1 MKSRAS
7 SLMIGSLTLAL
18 IAGGFGAFL
27 GVRKF
32 SGIQGQVPLRVVF
45 EGSASGLSKGGSVNL
60 NGVRVGEVVSLTLD
74 NPRRVVALAM
84 IDNTAPVRKD
94 TEVGLEFQGLTGV
107 AAISLT
113 GGAID
118 GPPVPLDQDGVPVL
132 TADPDALLDVQ
143 EKIRV
148 ALRNI
153 DRIIKDNEVAV
164 KDTLLNFETF
174 TASLAG
180 NGRRITDIVDVADD
194 VMKGI
199 DDGLGQTQKFLGRSR
214 QRQIWRRAVAD
225 RDLASRVDP
234 EFRQAHRRRDDRR
247 PPHAAGPQRVHQQV
261 RPETRRPPCCPT
273 LGPRRPRRRLTLMSR
288 CLTIT
293 AKIP

>member
-1 MKSRAS
+1 MKPRAS

-27 GVRKF
+27 GIRKYT
-32 SGIQGQVPLRVVF
+32 GIQGQVPLRVIF
-45 EGSASGLSKGGSVNL
+45 EGSASGLSKGGSVNFD
-60 NGVRVGEVVSLTLD
+60 GIRVGEVVSLTLD
-74 NPRRVVALAM
+74 NPRRVVALAR
-84 IDNTAPVRKD
+84 IDATAPVRKD

-107 AAISLT
+107 AAISLI

-118 GPPVPLDQDGVPVL
+118 GPPVPLDKDGVPVL

-143 EKIRV
+143 EKIRA

-180 NGRRITDIVDVADD
+180 NGERITDIVDVADD

-199 DDGLGQTQKFLGRSR
+199 DGGLGETQKFLANLGSAKYGGDLLPTVISLRELIQSFDKR
-214 QRQIWRRAVAD
+214 TAVVMTDARRMLQ
-225 RDLASRVDP
+225 DLSASINKSDQKP
-234 EFRQAHRRRDDRR
+234 GSR
-247 PPHAAGPQRVHQQV
+247 PPA
-261 RPETRRPPCCPT
+261 RR
-273 LGPRRPRRRLTLMSR
+273 
-288 CLTIT
+288 
-293 AKIP
+293 

>member
-7 SLMIGSLTLAL
+7 SLMIGSLTLVL

-60 NGVRVGEVVSLTLD
+60 NGVRVGEVVSLKLD
-74 NPRRVVALAM
+74 HPRRVVALAM

-94 TEVGLEFQGLTGV
+94 TEAGLEFQGLTGV

-143 EKIRV
+143 EKIRA

-174 TASLAG
+174 TASSG
-180 NGRRITDIVDVADD
+180 
-194 VMKGI
+194 
-199 DDGLGQTQKFLGRSR
+199 R
-214 QRQIWRRAVAD
+214 QRQTDHR
-225 RDLASRVDP
+225 
-234 EFRQAHRRRDDRR
+234 HRRCRGRCHERHRR
-247 PPHAAGPQRVHQQV
+247 WPWPDSRSSSAISAAPNMAASCC
-261 RPETRRPPCCPT
+261 RP
-273 LGPRRPRRRLTLMSR
+273 
-288 CLTIT
+288 
-293 AKIP
+293 